1 MQEKSWVLRGVDA
14 ETRQRIEAEAESR
27 GVPVADY
34 LTDVLLQR
42 ALVEQFA
49 AAAAAEPA
57 PAIETQPRAAA
68 QPTENFAFRHRVE
81 ALERRVSL
89 AVGGLDSAVHAL
101 DSSVFGLAAR
111 LDETEALASETADGV
126 SHAFETLGGE
136 LAALRK
142 RAGDTDEGLGALYE
156 AHESAKAET
165 TAKLTEVE
173 QKLDVADAVARS
185 ADRAT
190 AQLADAYERLKHAVA
205 DDFSSFAI
213 ETAGRLNQQ
222 LEDVRAAADT
232 AAEQA
237 DAAVAHLVQELRAVR
252 AALEDRLDES
262 AADTRA
268 RMQEAFEEAD
278 ERFDALAIR
287 LKDNERLAVRTG
299 EQLRAEM
306 ADIEDGA
313 QTALEETAE
322 TLRQAG
328 AALATEFA
336 RATQDNRAALESV
349 HADLSREMEELRER
363 HNGAVSRLK
372 AVDGTAMTALQETAS
387 LRLAVE
393 TRLSQSESG
402 LKSQLDQ
409 AQTAWRDHL
418 AALTA
423 RIANQERDRSEAEQ
437 ALRNEGERIEA
448 CTLAALEKLAR
459 DRAEGDAALEAKIE
473 ASSADA
479 RELQNGVMA
488 RLKLVE
494 SALGAQD
501 LSGAVSAALEPVNAK
516 LAKLEDNAA
525 TQREEN
531 ERLLQ
536 QLEMSMLTRESGLAD
551 RITQVE
557 RDLALRPVDRDFDQ
571 RLGKLEAA
579 AGNVQTEEGLTEL
592 RAQVATLS
600 VQVESQ
606 RLDAGLMQQVE
617 EFGSR
622 LAATQSQ
629 ATDATDQAQGL
640 ARMLGR
646 LAAQQAEAMTLT
658 GERIQRLEARTG
670 EIGDAAP
677 SNALDALQQRMAE
690 METRQTQ
697 GLDRLRAEISR
708 FITDN
713 EARFE
718 AIESGLSAQQAIGSH
733 ASAFEELRRRIE
745 ERVLGVE
752 QRSIRALE
760 QVADTMAVLEQRF
773 SQTEE
778 ERAARSA

>member
-1 MQEKSWVLRGVDA
+1 M
-14 ETRQRIEAEAESR
+14 
-27 GVPVADY
+27 
-34 LTDVLLQR
+34 
-42 ALVEQFA
+42 
-49 AAAAAEPA
+49 
-57 PAIETQPRAAA
+57 
-68 QPTENFAFRHRVE
+68 
-81 ALERRVSL
+81 
-89 AVGGLDSAVHAL
+89 
-101 DSSVFGLAAR
+101 
-111 LDETEALASETADGV
+111 
-126 SHAFETLGGE
+126 
-136 LAALRK
+136 
-142 RAGDTDEGLGALYE
+142 
-156 AHESAKAET
+156 
-165 TAKLTEVE
+165 
-173 QKLDVADAVARS
+173 
-185 ADRAT
+185 
-190 AQLADAYERLKHAVA
+190 KHAVA
-205 DDFSSFAI
+205 DDFSTFAI

-222 LEDVRAAADT
+222 LEDVRAAAET

-268 RMQEAFEEAD
+268 RMQEAFEETD
-278 ERFDALAIR
+278 ERFDALAAR
-287 LKDNERLAVRTG
+287 LKDNERLVIRTG

-328 AALATEFA
+328 AALAAEFA
-336 RATQDNRAALESV
+336 RATQDNRTALESV
-349 HADLSREMEELRER
+349 HADLSREVEDLRER

-387 LRLAVE
+387 LRLAME
-393 TRLSQSESG
+393 TRLSHSESG
-402 LKSQLDQ
+402 LKAQLDQ
-409 AQTAWRDHL
+409 AQIAWRDHV

-459 DRAEGDAALEAKIE
+459 DRAAGDAALEAKIE
-473 ASSADA
+473 AGSADA
-479 RELQNGVMA
+479 RELQSGVMA

-516 LAKLEDNAA
+516 LATLEENAA

-536 QLEMSMLTRESGLAD
+536 QLEMSMLTRESDLAD
-551 RITQVE
+551 RVTQAN
-557 RDLALRPVDRDFDQ
+557 LAFDQ
-571 RLGKLEAA
+571 RLNKLEGGADNA
-579 AGNVQTEEGLTEL
+579 QLESGLTEL
-592 RAQVATLS
+592 RAQLATLS

-617 EFGSR
+617 DLGGR
-622 LAATQSQ
+622 LSNTQNQAA
-629 ATDATDQAQGL
+629 DAADRVQGL

-646 LAAQQAEAMTLT
+646 LAAQQAETLT
-658 GERIQRLEARTG
+658 LTEERMERLEARGGSEPG
-670 EIGDAAP
+670 EVS
-677 SNALDALQQRMAE
+677 SNALAALQQRMAE

-718 AIESGLSAQQAIGSH
+718 AIENGLSAQQAIGDH
-733 ASAFEELRRRIE
+733 ATAFEDLRRRIE
-745 ERVLGVE
+745 ERILGVE
-752 QRSIRALE
+752 QRSVRALE

-773 SQTEE
+773 TQSEE
-778 ERAARSA
+778 DRAVRSA

>member
-49 AAAAAEPA
+49 AAAAAAEPA
-57 PAIETQPRAAA
+57 PATETQSRAAA

-156 AHESAKAET
+156 AHEAAKAET
-165 TAKLTEVE
+165 AAKLNEVE
-173 QKLDVADAVARS
+173 QKLDVTDAAARS

-190 AQLADAYERLKHAVA
+190 AQLAEAYERLKHAVA
-205 DDFSSFAI
+205 DDFSTFAI

-222 LEDVRAAADT
+222 LEDVRAAAET

-268 RMQEAFEEAD
+268 RMQEAFEETD
-278 ERFDALAIR
+278 ERFDALAAR
-287 LKDNERLAVRTG
+287 LKDNERLVIRTG

-328 AALATEFA
+328 AALAAEFA
-336 RATQDNRAALESV
+336 RATQDNRTALESV
-349 HADLSREMEELRER
+349 HADLSREVEDLRER

-387 LRLAVE
+387 LRLAME
-393 TRLSQSESG
+393 TRLSHSESG
-402 LKSQLDQ
+402 LKAQLDQ
-409 AQTAWRDHL
+409 AQIAWRDHV

-459 DRAEGDAALEAKIE
+459 DRAAGDAALEAKIE
-473 ASSADA
+473 AGSADA
-479 RELQNGVMA
+479 RELQSGVMA

-516 LAKLEDNAA
+516 LATLEENAA

-536 QLEMSMLTRESGLAD
+536 QLEMSMLTRESDLAD
-551 RITQVE
+551 RVTQAN
-557 RDLALRPVDRDFDQ
+557 LAFDQ
-571 RLGKLEAA
+571 RLNKLEGGADNA
-579 AGNVQTEEGLTEL
+579 QLESGLTEL
-592 RAQVATLS
+592 RAQLATLS

-617 EFGSR
+617 DLGGR
-622 LAATQSQ
+622 LSNTQNQAA
-629 ATDATDQAQGL
+629 DAADRVQGL

-646 LAAQQAEAMTLT
+646 LAAQQAETLT
-658 GERIQRLEARTG
+658 LTEERMERLEARGGSEPG
-670 EIGDAAP
+670 EVS
-677 SNALDALQQRMAE
+677 SNALAALQQRMAE

-718 AIESGLSAQQAIGSH
+718 AIENGLSAQQAIGDH
-733 ASAFEELRRRIE
+733 ATAFEDLRRRIE
-745 ERVLGVE
+745 ERILGVE
-752 QRSIRALE
+752 QRSVRALE

-773 SQTEE
+773 TQSEE
-778 ERAARSA
+778 DRAVRSA

>member
-14 ETRQRIEAEAESR
+14 ETRQRIEAEAQSR

-42 ALVEQFA
+42 ALVEHF

-156 AHESAKAET
+156 AHETAKAET
-165 TAKLTEVE
+165 AGKLSEVE
-173 QKLDVADAVARS
+173 QKLDVVDAVARS

-205 DDFSSFAI
+205 DDFSAFAI

-278 ERFDALAIR
+278 ERFDALAAR
-287 LKDNERLAVRTG
+287 LKDNERLVVRTG

-306 ADIEDGA
+306 ADVEDSA

-328 AALATEFA
+328 AALAAEFA
-336 RATQDNRAALESV
+336 RATQDNHAALESV
-349 HADLSREMEELRER
+349 HADLSREMEDLRER
-363 HNGAVSRLK
+363 HNGAVARLK

-387 LRLAVE
+387 LRLAME
-393 TRLSQSESG
+393 TRLSQSENG

-423 RIANQERDRSEAEQ
+423 RIANHERDSSDAEH
-437 ALRNEGERIEA
+437 ALRAEGERIEA

-473 ASSADA
+473 ANSTDA
-479 RELQNGVMA
+479 RELQSGVMA

-501 LSGAVSAALEPVNAK
+501 ISGAVSTALGPVNAK
-516 LAKLEDNAA
+516 LAQLEDNAA

-536 QLEMSMLTRESGLAD
+536 QLEMSMLTRESDLAD

-629 ATDATDQAQGL
+629 ATDASDQVQGL

-646 LAAQQAEAMTLT
+646 LAAQQAEAVTLT
-658 GERIQRLEARTG
+658 GERIQRLEARAG
-670 EIGDAAP
+670 ELGEAAP

-718 AIESGLSAQQAIGSH
+718 AIENGLSAQQAVGEH
-733 ASAFEELRRRIE
+733 ANAFEEMRRRIE

-773 SQTEE
+773 SQSEE